1 MDNFAALLDR
11 LYFTHGNL
19 AKAEL
24 LLAYLRQ
31 TPDPERGYAVA
42 ILAGALTFDLFKRHT
57 IREVT
62 EERVDP
68 HLLALSRDYV
78 GETSETVAHIW
89 PVPADAAKLEVL
101 PSLGEII
108 DHFTHASKQEVRD
121 YLVLLLDNMTTGQR
135 WALLKLGTQGLRV
148 GVSAR
153 FIKQVLATYGSK
165 DVSEIETLWHGLTP
179 PYTDLFAWLENR
191 GEAPIIEDRATFHP
205 VMLSHPLEDRD
216 LAGINTADFAA
227 EWKYDGI
234 RVQLVSASQGRAL
247 FTRTGDDI
255 SDTFSD
261 LLADVDFQAVLDG
274 ELLVRHGPDIG
285 TFNDLQQRLNKKQ
298 PTPKLM
304 ETHPAFMMVY
314 DILEA
319 NGENYRGLPLMERR
333 KKLEAWH
340 QQYASA
346 RFDVSALLAFESVEA
361 LQQMRAEAEGETG
374 HYIEGVMLKKW
385 SSPYLGGRPKG
396 HWYKW
401 KRDALLVDAVLM
413 YAQRGSGKR
422 SSFYSDYTFGLWK
435 DGQLLPVGKAYS
447 GFTDEELKKLDAWI
461 RKHTTARFGPVREV
475 EKSLVFELAF
485 DSVHVSNRHKSGYAL
500 RFPRVNRIRWDKPAG
515 EADTMDALEKLVR
528 GTGEIA

>member
-1 MDNFAALLDR
+1 MESFADLLDR

-24 LLAYLRQ
+24 LLAYLKV

-68 HLLALSRDYV
+68 HLLAMSRDYV

-89 PVPADAAKLEVL
+89 PVKADAIKLEVL

-108 DHFTHASKQEVRD
+108 EHFTHANKQEVRN

-153 FIKQVLATYGSK
+153 FIKQVLATYGGK
-165 DVSEIETLWHGLTP
+165 EVSEIETLWHGLVP
-179 PYTDLFAWLENR
+179 PYLELFAWLEGR
-191 GEAPIIEDRATFHP
+191 SEAPLIEDRATFHP
-205 VMLSHPLEDRD
+205 VMLSHPIEDRD
-216 LAGINTADFAA
+216 LRGILHEDFAA

-234 RVQLVSASQGRAL
+234 RVQLVSTSNGKAL
-247 FTRTGDDI
+247 FTRTGDNI
-255 SDTFSD
+255 SHTFPD
-261 LLADVDFQAVLDG
+261 LLAGVDFHAVLDG
-274 ELLVRHGPDIG
+274 ELLVRHGEVIAS
-285 TFNDLQQRLNKKQ
+285 FNDLQQRLNKKL
-298 PTPKLM
+298 PTAKLM
-304 ETHPAFMMVY
+304 ENYPAFMMVY

-319 NGENYRGLPLMERR
+319 EGENFRDFPFTERR
-333 KKLEAWH
+333 AKLEAWH
-340 QQYASA
+340 EAHATDKFGISPLLP
-346 RFDVSALLAFESVEA
+346 FDSVEA
-361 LQQMRAEAEGETG
+361 LQIMRANAEGNSG
-374 HYIEGVMLKKW
+374 HFIEGVMLKRR

-435 DGQLLPVGKAYS
+435 DGGLLPVGKAYS
-447 GFTDEELKKLDAWI
+447 GFTDEELKKLDDWI

-475 EKSLVFELAF
+475 EKTLVFELAF
-485 DSVHVSNRHKSGYAL
+485 DSVQLSNRHKSGFAL
-500 RFPRVNRIRWDKPAG
+500 RFPRVNRIRWDKPAA
-515 EADTMDALEKLVR
+515 EADTTEALQKLLK
-528 GTGEIA
+528 T